1 MPSSIQFV
9 FVLKPFTVSI
19 VSITVYLVSP
29 FQVYV
34 VCSILLFSMPKFNE
48 EYGSSYRVLVLPYM
62 FPLAYIGLMGSV
74 YCTIA
79 IAVERYLAVTY
90 PFLPRR

>member
-1 MPSSIQFV
+1 
-9 FVLKPFTVSI
+9 
-19 VSITVYLVSP
+19 
-29 FQVYV
+29 
-34 VCSILLFSMPKFNE
+34 MPKFNE

>member
-1 MPSSIQFV
+1 MKTPRS
-9 FVLKPFTVSI
+9 
-19 VSITVYLVSP
+19 

-48 EYGSSYRVLVLPYM
+48 AYDSTFRVLVLPYI